1 MGDINTNIRIDELE
15 KVVGNIDDA
24 LYTTMRT
31 VENLN
36 RNPVITMVDLEFSSS
51 VSSKTYTG
59 SKIRSF
65 FQALHQKNPC
75 VMFLLDTTGG
85 NRYQITNFEEVSENG
100 DHFYATIHRFFGT
113 QGTHYFTKLEFVK
126 TSSTEWTLYNTD
138 LT

>member
-15 KVVGNIDDA
+15 RAVENIDSY
-24 LYTTMRT
+24 LYTVGRQ
-31 VENLN
+31 VENLV
-36 RNPVITMVDLEFSSS
+36 RNPVVTMVDLEFSSS

-59 SKIRSF
+59 SKIKLF
-65 FQALHQKNPC
+65 FQALHRKEPC

-100 DHFYATIHRFFGT
+100 DHFYTTIHRFFGT

-126 TSSTEWTLYNTD
+126 TSSTEWTLYITD
-138 LT
+138 IT